1 MKSNI
6 CFLLISLILFLNA
19 VQANACGP
27 YEYYPYGYKM
37 YRVFDK
43 NSIVKPDERTEN
55 CILWQKLTSPKIPLE
70 DIESV
75 VYKYTLTQM
84 RDLMSVQD
92 PNAFATW
99 IRTNKDEEIYDFLML
114 AKICENTRGLMNDPW
129 YYPSKND
136 GTYMSLIE
144 IEEKAKAYKGTRL
157 SDRYALQAVRAMFSA
172 QRYQECIDYWNSVES
187 GLPDGL
193 LKEMSR
199 SYLVGAYS
207 RIGQIDIALEYFT
220 DVKDLNSI
228 MFCLR
233 RQGKIKDVADELE
246 CIAKYAPDS
255 YQIPEILQWVV
266 TGFEPW
272 GAAYYTY
279 QERMDTTMVNSI
291 DKGFFDKL
299 YRLSVQMARQPVSK
313 NKAVWCYTAAFL
325 ADLEAKPHEAWKY
338 IQMATKCP
346 TSEYMKESINVLK
359 MYLDAKV
366 SVYDSAY
373 ESRLFND
380 LKWLDAKIR
389 SELTEDLRNNI
400 SEYYYYYLRSN
411 ISFYYWN
418 DMLRRILL
426 AEVCPRMLDK
436 GMETRALQLANM
448 ADNLLLNLNDSLEGM
463 SLKEYRLSDDYNS
476 IDYCS
481 EFFMMMK
488 DSVSIGELIT
498 YVNNTQSGQ
507 SATFDNYL
515 NERGFIDKDYFYDI
529 IGTRYLSEMNYE
541 KAVKYLSKIS
551 SSYQSRLNTEAYM
564 YRDPFSIPQAALT
577 NHNNYKLTF
586 AEEML
591 RLEKSIASVKDQ
603 SKKAFD
609 LICYGTGL
617 RNSVTYCWVLTEY
630 RKFGWS
636 CELSLSVR
644 TILDKVESIYNE
656 ALSIVDNDELAA
668 IAYIK
673 LCKWK
678 TAVNKYP
685 DTYAAKYTKMM
696 CDNLCDYRT
705 DWVVRTTYDF
715 QE

>member
-6 CFLLISLILFLNA
+6 CFLLISVLLFLSTA
-19 VQANACGP
+19 QAYACGP

-43 NSIVKPDERTEN
+43 NSVIKTDERKEN
-55 CILWQKLTSPKIPLE
+55 CILWQKLTSAEIPLE
-70 DIESV
+70 DIEMV

-84 RDLMSVQD
+84 RELMTVHD

-99 IRTNKDEEIYDFLML
+99 IRTNDDREVYEFLML

-157 SDRYALQAVRAMFSA
+157 KDRYALQAVRAMFSA
-172 QRYQECIDYWNSVES
+172 QRYQECVDYWNDIEED
-187 GLPDGL
+187 LPDGL

-207 RIGQIDIALEYFT
+207 RIGQIEYALEYFT
-220 DVKDLNSI
+220 DVEDLNSI
-228 MFCLR
+228 IYCMR
-233 RQGKIKDVADELE
+233 RQGKIQDMADELE
-246 CIAKYAPDS
+246 CIARYAPDS

-272 GAAYYTY
+272 GSADYTY

-291 DKGFFDKL
+291 DKELFGKL
-299 YRLSVQMARQPVSK
+299 YRLSVKMTQQPVSK
-313 NKAVWCYTAAFL
+313 NRAVWCYTAAFL

-346 TSEYMKESINVLK
+346 ASEFMKESIRVLK
-359 MYLDAKV
+359 IYLDAKV

-380 LKWLDAKIR
+380 LKWLDAKIGG
-389 SELTEDLRNNI
+389 ELTEDLRINI
-400 SEYYYYYLRSN
+400 TEYYYYYLRSN

-426 AEVCPRMLDK
+426 AEVCPRMLDR
-436 GMETRALQLANM
+436 GMQVRALQLANL
-448 ADNLLLNLNDSLEGM
+448 ADNMLLNLNNNIEGKT
-463 SLKEYRLSDDYNS
+463 LKEYRSSDNYNS

-488 DSVSIGELIT
+488 DCVTIGDLT
-498 YVNNTQSGQ
+498 AYVNNTQSAQ
-507 SATFDNYL
+507 SSAFDNYL
-515 NERGFIDKDYFYDI
+515 NERGFIDKDYFYDL
-529 IGTRYLSEMNYE
+529 IGTRYLSELNYD
-541 KAVKYLSKIS
+541 KAVRYLSNVS
-551 SSYQSRLNTEAYM
+551 STYQPRLNTSAYM
-564 YRDPFSIPQAALT
+564 YRDPFSIAASSLRE
-577 NHNNYKLTF
+577 HKNYKLTF
-586 AEEML
+586 AKEML
-591 RLEKSIASVKDQ
+591 RLEKSIASATDQ
-603 SKKAFD
+603 NKKAFD
-609 LICYGTGL
+609 LIRYGTGL
-617 RNSVTYCWVLTEY
+617 RNSFTYCWILTEY

-636 CELSLSVR
+636 YDLSPYANGVLK
-644 TILDKVESIYNE
+644 KVESIYNE
-656 ALSIVDNDELAA
+656 ALNIVDNDELAA
-668 IAYIK
+668 IAYVQ

-678 TAVNKYP
+678 TAVDKYP
-685 DTYAAKYTKMM
+685 DTYAARYTKMM
-696 CDNLCDYRT
+696 CDNLCDYST
-705 DWVVRTTYDF
+705 NWVVRTTYDF

>member
-1 MKSNI
+1 
-6 CFLLISLILFLNA
+6 
-19 VQANACGP
+19 
-27 YEYYPYGYKM
+27 
-37 YRVFDK
+37 
-43 NSIVKPDERTEN
+43 
-55 CILWQKLTSPKIPLE
+55 
-70 DIESV
+70 
-75 VYKYTLTQM
+75 
-84 RDLMSVQD
+84 
-92 PNAFATW
+92 
-99 IRTNKDEEIYDFLML
+99 
-114 AKICENTRGLMNDPW
+114 
-129 YYPSKND
+129 
-136 GTYMSLIE
+136 
-144 IEEKAKAYKGTRL
+144 
-157 SDRYALQAVRAMFSA
+157 
-172 QRYQECIDYWNSVES
+172 
-187 GLPDGL
+187 
-193 LKEMSR
+193 
-199 SYLVGAYS
+199 
-207 RIGQIDIALEYFT
+207 
-220 DVKDLNSI
+220 
-228 MFCLR
+228 
-233 RQGKIKDVADELE
+233 
-246 CIAKYAPDS
+246 
-255 YQIPEILQWVV
+255 
-266 TGFEPW
+266 
-272 GAAYYTY
+272 
-279 QERMDTTMVNSI
+279 MDTTMVNSI

-325 ADLEAKPHEAWKY
+325 ADLEAKPHEAWRY

-400 SEYYYYYLRSN
+400 TEYYYYYLRSN

-448 ADNLLLNLNDSLEGM
+448 ADNLLLNLNNSLEGM

-488 DSVSIGELIT
+488 DSVSIDELIT
-498 YVNNTQSGQ
+498 YVNNTQPGQ

-564 YRDPFSIPQAALT
+564 YRDPFSIPQAVLI

-591 RLEKSIASVKDQ
+591 RLEKSIASAKDQ

-609 LICYGTGL
+609 LIRYGTGL

-636 CELSLSVR
+636 CELSPSVR

-685 DTYAAKYTKMM
+685 DTYAAMYTKMM

-705 DWVVRTTYDF
+705 NSVVRTTYDF

>member
-19 VQANACGP
+19 AQANACGP

-55 CILWQKLTSPKIPLE
+55 CILWQKLTSSKIPLE

-84 RDLMSVQD
+84 KDLMSVQD

-172 QRYQECIDYWNSVES
+172 QRYQECIDYWNNIE
-187 GLPDGL
+187 GALPDGL
-193 LKEMSR
+193 LKGMSR

-207 RIGQIDIALEYFT
+207 RIGQIDVALEYFT
-220 DVKDLNSI
+220 DVEDLNSI
-228 MFCLR
+228 IFCLR
-233 RQGKIKDVADELE
+233 RQGKIQDVADELE

-272 GAAYYTY
+272 GSADYTY

-325 ADLEAKPHEAWKY
+325 ADLEAKPHEAWRY

-346 TSEYMKESINVLK
+346 ASEYMKESIKVLE

-366 SVYDSAY
+366 SVYDSSY

-448 ADNLLLNLNDSLEGM
+448 ADNLLLNLNNSLEGM

-564 YRDPFSIPQAALT
+564 YRDPFSIPQTSLT

-609 LICYGTGL
+609 LIRYGTGL